1 MLLLKAAFAQKGV
14 KNNNRDQEFPLERC
28 FCTLL
33 SQSHQGRR
41 LSRAF
46 PTTSSH
52 RHISTVILQTRASS
66 SNHFCSGWM
75 HLRHKAT
82 PAIFKGSL
90 LKRGQKERSKGH
102 LYTRAEQRLP
112 GSVLAL
118 ASLFGSNNLCASSG
132 GFTLKFSALYYRVCP
147 PGALE
152 TCGCSAI
159 KDTLGLKRSPYHTSL
174 MGCTSFQVTHEQ
186 YQNISSAIPFFTSFL
201 RFFPLLFRADI
212 PTRKEEEEVT
222 KTPILHFIIY
232 SFQSTPIKPFSGCY
246 SLSIK

>member
-1 MLLLKAAFAQKGV
+1 MLLHPPEPKPPGEVTVPCLPHHQRAQPHLHSDPTDPG
-14 KNNNRDQEFPLERC
+14 QQQQPLLQWVDAPQ
-28 FCTLL
+28 T
-33 SQSHQGRR
+33 QSD
-41 LSRAF
+41 S
-46 PTTSSH
+46 
-52 RHISTVILQTRASS
+52 
-66 SNHFCSGWM
+66 C
-75 HLRHKAT
+75 HLRGK
-82 PAIFKGSL
+82 PFKEGT
-90 LKRGQKERSKGH
+90 KERSKGH
-102 LYTRAEQRLP
+102 LYTRAEQRLH
-112 GSVLAL
+112 GSVRAL

-159 KDTLGLKRSPYHTSL
+159 KDSPGLKRSPYHTSL

-186 YQNISSAIPFFTSFL
+186 YQSISSAIPFFICFL

-212 PTRKEEEEVT
+212 PTRKEGEEVT